1 VDVLKIRLAQYLGRE
16 VYFVLWQDRNKLHG
30 NDLIQDTI
38 METLDQ
44 TDILL
49 IILSPGYLN
58 SKWYQLE
65 LDRFVEKMQSHKD
78 ITRVFVVEKNKAD
91 PPDCLK
97 GLLNYRFWEQ
107 KDSKKA
113 PTVFGEFK
121 PDKAFYQVVN
131 NIAYEM
137 SQKLELIKQQTPV
150 QPQVVDHRPQIYLAI
165 PADDSYE
172 PYEEVKRFLDS
183 EGYRV
188 VPETHIVYMNPT
200 QYQEDVN
207 KIMASCKAYVQV
219 VGCSPGKLSPELPGI
234 CVLQH
239 DCACKKDIPRLIW
252 RDKINEEQIADQKLK
267 EFVSLESAMINLEE
281 FKQSI
286 LKQMRPAPQK
296 EKMLIF
302 LCYAQ
307 KYTNNPLIEK
317 LFSFLRQNNF
327 SVVQPNY
334 TIQENTR
341 SMRLELDKYLLS
353 SDVVILFSQICDVWC
368 ESQIISIYK
377 RISRRQLPIKCFA
390 LFTTTSPKQIR
401 VQVPNLSI
409 VNCIDDDGIN
419 EKEVL
424 HFLEFLPIMSEKN
437 IEKTDE
443 RTDDLISKETNF
455 IPTHINYSVKIKIT
469 PEFIIM
475 GGISKITTSL
485 EPCDIIFDDPIFSVP
500 IEDNDL
506 CLFLD
511 IPDGFEIIGPTA
523 LSIPLKHNDVHPD
536 QTKTI
541 HKARFKLRAISPST
555 SPITLELSTHSGTKK
570 KISIPLEVT
579 EIDQSSLFSDSIS
592 LKSRPVPHPDNILRI
607 EPVYDATNSLIS
619 FHYLIRGSVTTNGE
633 SISFSSRSLPS
644 GWLKNLKVLL
654 TMAINAKNGS
664 SEEKCK
670 HLASLGQELSYQ
682 LCPNKLWS
690 LLTKPYAKT
699 LLILYPDNIWLP
711 WEFMHDGDTFLC
723 QRLIISRWPRK
734 LNDQRPFEIPV
745 ERINLAHFSGV
756 DQLEN
761 WKALL
766 QLPENNAPEV
776 KILPFDIFSDQP
788 LLTEEK
794 SNTLHGLHLIRQ
806 SVISMETDNYL
817 PITKQEKT
825 CDTIIKNEGNENNQK
840 IDIGQSKHYMSS
852 IRPLVSFSYL
862 DSGEPTFTNLE
873 KRWAA
878 SFVTSGAS
886 AFVGPIWPVKQDV
899 DVSFLRGFYT
909 YLWMGK
915 SLGAAFQ
922 NGQQL
927 AKTANPDTLD
937 WMAYTLY
944 GDPMARPYRP
954 AKGEGYAVVQPIGRD
969 INDSVQ
975 PGEKIRFSVSLQCSP
990 PIWHDG
996 RLVEISETLAY
1007 DNLQAHIGTFNL
1019 LIDPQHP
1026 VKMHKMGD
1034 DYRGWFTLQV
1044 PEHFAEDS
1052 SLVQIQLTD
1061 HDEPLHIV
1069 SFSLNIEKKQND
1081 SREVFDA

>member
-1 VDVLKIRLAQYLGRE
+1 MAYVSSYDYDIFISYAHVDNTTLTNENTGWIDIFHKLLQITLDRKIGQANVLKIWRDKKLDGNQY
-16 VYFVLWQDRNKLHG
+16 F
-30 NDLIQDTI
+30 
-38 METLDQ
+38 DQ
-44 TDILL
+44 TISEV
-49 IILSPGYLN
+49 IKKSAIFIACISNGYLN
-58 SKWYQLE
+58 SGYCKKE
-65 LDRFVEKMQSHKD
+65 LDLFHSNAIKQSTGLIVENYTRIFSLLLSNISYELLPDAIKGHTSFVFHDAEPGEGMGFGFPIDPDKKLFRTQMKSLANAIFRCLNQMNMQNQEGS
-78 ITRVFVVEKNKAD
+78 A
-91 PPDCLK
+91 
-97 GLLNYRFWEQ
+97 
-107 KDSKKA
+107 SKK
-113 PTVFGEFK
+113 
-121 PDKAFYQVVN
+121 Q
-131 NIAYEM
+131 
-137 SQKLELIKQQTPV
+137 
-150 QPQVVDHRPQIYLAI
+150 
-165 PADDSYE
+165 
-172 PYEEVKRFLDS
+172 
-183 EGYRV
+183 
-188 VPETHIVYMNPT
+188 
-200 QYQEDVN
+200 N
-207 KIMASCKAYVQV
+207 KIKEQF
-219 VGCSPGKLSPELPGI
+219 SP
-234 CVLQH
+234 
-239 DCACKKDIPRLIW
+239 
-252 RDKINEEQIADQKLK
+252 
-267 EFVSLESAMINLEE
+267 
-281 FKQSI
+281 
-286 LKQMRPAPQK
+286 
-296 EKMLIF
+296 
-302 LCYAQ
+302 
-307 KYTNNPLIEK
+307 IE
-317 LFSFLRQNNF
+317 
-327 SVVQPNY
+327 
-334 TIQENTR
+334 
-341 SMRLELDKYLLS
+341 
-353 SDVVILFSQICDVWC
+353 
-368 ESQIISIYK
+368 
-377 RISRRQLPIKCFA
+377 
-390 LFTTTSPKQIR
+390 
-401 VQVPNLSI
+401 
-409 VNCIDDDGIN
+409 
-419 EKEVL
+419 
-424 HFLEFLPIMSEKN
+424 
-437 IEKTDE
+437 
-443 RTDDLISKETNF
+443 
-455 IPTHINYSVKIKIT
+455 INYNINVKSI
-469 PEFIIM
+469 PESIPI
-475 GGISKITTSL
+475 GGISTITIYL
-485 EPCDIIFDDPIFSVP
+485 ELFGTNSDPHNISISKDDT
-500 IEDNDL
+500 DL

-511 IPDGFEIIGPTA
+511 IPDAFEILGPSA
-523 LSIPLKHNDVHPD
+523 LSIPIKHSDEHPD
-536 QTKTI
+536 QSKTI
-541 HKARFKLRAISPST
+541 HKMRFKLRAISPSS

-670 HLASLGQELSYQ
+670 HLASLGQELSYH

-745 ERINLAHFSGV
+745 ERINLAHFAGV

-776 KILPFDIFSDQP
+776 KILPFDFFSDQP

-794 SNTLHGLHLIRQ
+794 SSTLHGLHLIRQ
-806 SVISMETDNYL
+806 SVISMETDNFL

-825 CDTIIKNEGNENNQK
+825 CDKNIKNEGNENDQK

-862 DSGEPTFTNLE
+862 DSGEPTLTNLE

-878 SFVTSGAS
+878 SFITSGAS

-1019 LIDPQHP
+1019 LIDSQHP

-1034 DYRGWFTLQV
+1034 DYRGWFTLQI
-1044 PEHFAEDS
+1044 PEQFAEDS